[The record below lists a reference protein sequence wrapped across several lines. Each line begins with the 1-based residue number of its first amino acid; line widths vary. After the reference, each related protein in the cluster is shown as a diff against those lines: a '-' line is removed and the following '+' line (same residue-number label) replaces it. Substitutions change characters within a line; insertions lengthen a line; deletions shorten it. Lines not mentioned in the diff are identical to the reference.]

1 MANALHLNDEDKQAL
16 ALSIADIVVRRI
28 PRIEPYFVN
37 REDIAFMLGD
47 GLEPSFIDDLLRE
60 PGFPKP
66 YQQSSDGENTWKLS
80 EVVEFFEQ
88 RFKEAAC

>member
-16 ALSIADIVVRRI
+16 AVSIADIVMRRL
-28 PRIEPYFVN
+28 PKIEPYFVN
-37 REDIAFMLGD
+37 REDIEFMLGD
-47 GLEPSFIDDLLRE
+47 GLEPSFIDDLLKE

-66 YQQSSDGENTWKLS
+66 FQQSSGGEDTWKRT
-80 EVVEFFEQ
+80 EVVEFFDQ